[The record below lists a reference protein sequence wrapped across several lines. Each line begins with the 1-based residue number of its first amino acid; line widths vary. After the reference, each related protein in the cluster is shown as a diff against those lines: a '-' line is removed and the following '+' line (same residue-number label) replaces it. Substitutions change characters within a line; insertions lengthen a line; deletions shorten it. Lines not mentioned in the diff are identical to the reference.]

1 MVTSVHYNGVRTF
14 WLVGRE
20 GSLQNRR
27 RYTMIHVALI
37 KWKSHFLA
45 EERVHLYRKAL
56 AIIFYF
62 YAIMRG

>member
-1 MVTSVHYNGVRTF
+1 
-14 WLVGRE
+14 
-20 GSLQNRR
+20 
-27 RYTMIHVALI
+27 MIHVALI
-37 KWKSHFLA
+37 KSKSHFLA